1 MAKPHKLAWNGI
13 DVETAL
19 TVEQLGNLAQ
29 RAALES
35 TGDAEHGRH
44 RIVSSPVTD
53 RQVEFRVTDF
63 EVAFKKQLVFYLDFD
78 VRGGRTWLTSRIDW
92 YLTTRSL
99 FGGRT
104 MVGHHTYLQFVHNL
118 AQGVR
123 SADPQARI
131 VLREGVAGR
140 AAPEPEP
147 APAPES
153 PWGRGPAVPASAVAP
168 EPDRPRAPVV
178 ESFAPPARPAAVA
191 SVAPPVVESFAP
203 PSQPAVVASAPP
215 GAPPQ
220 LVTAVPGMPSV
231 PTAAPE
237 PEPEPAG
244 RLSSLAEQLF
254 AEDEELYATRIA
266 QSGGQALPWFFT
278 LPDGTTVRFI
288 ADVVVGR
295 NPVAPADSPEAVP
308 VPLADHARSV
318 SKTHALLEL
327 RDSMVWVTDLHSTN
341 GTTLTNT
348 VGEALECEPG
358 TPMPVGDGWRIGFG
372 DFEIAADRH
381 A

>member
-35 TGDAEHGRH
+35 TGDTEHGRH

-53 RQVEFRVTDF
+53 RQIEFRVTDF
-63 EVAFKKQLVFYLDFD
+63 EVAFKKQMVFYLEFD

-118 AQGVR
+118 ARGVR
-123 SADPQARI
+123 TADPQARI

-140 AAPEPEP
+140 SAPEPEP
-147 APAPES
+147 AAAAES
-153 PWGRGPAVPASAVAP
+153 PWAREPAVPAAAAAP
-168 EPDRPRAPVV
+168 EPPVRTQAPVV
-178 ESFAPPARPAAVA
+178 ESF
-191 SVAPPVVESFAP
+191 APPVVESFAP
-203 PSQPAVVASAPP
+203 PGQPAVVASAPA
-215 GAPPQ
+215 GAAPQ
-220 LVTAVPGMPSV
+220 LVTAVPGVSSARP
-231 PTAAPE
+231 PAAPE
-237 PEPEPAG
+237 PEAVPAA

-266 QSGGQALPWFFT
+266 QSGGEALPWFFT
-278 LPDGTTVRFI
+278 LPDGAVVRFI

-295 NPVAPADSPEAVP
+295 NPAAPAQAPAAAP
-308 VPLADHARSV
+308 VPLADLARSV

-327 RDSMVWVTDLHSTN
+327 RDHMVWVTDLHSTN
-341 GTTLTNT
+341 GTTLTND
-348 VGEALECEPG
+348 VGEALQCAPG
-358 TPMPVGDGWRIGFG
+358 VPMPVGDGWRIGFG
-372 DFEIAADRH
+372 DFVIAADRH
-381 A
+381 R